1 MKYGLFQAFYTIN
14 QRQKAGAQTAIRW
27 AEIVEE
33 FSVRVVAMS
42 QTTEEE
48 GYRFN
53 WN

>member
-1 MKYGLFQAFYTIN
+1 LKLEIARIPSFSYHKPAAI
-14 QRQKAGAQTAIRW
+14 AGAQTAIRW

-48 GYRFN
+48 DL
-53 WN
+53 